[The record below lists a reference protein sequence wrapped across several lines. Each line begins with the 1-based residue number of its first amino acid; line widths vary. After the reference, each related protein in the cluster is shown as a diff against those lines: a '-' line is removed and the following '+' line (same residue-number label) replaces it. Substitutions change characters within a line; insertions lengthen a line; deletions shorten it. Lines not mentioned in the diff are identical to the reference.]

1 MPKFGTRE
9 NFIEAIQ
16 FNRDNLDECLEFCE
30 GELEDVE
37 NFEYGTLKGWLFGKI
52 IVSNEYIIKTNEHK
66 LLIMGDDLF
75 ESLFVEY

>member
-16 FNRDNLDECLEFCE
+16 FNRENLDECLEFCE
-30 GELEDVE
+30 GELINIK
-37 NFEYGTLKGWLFGKI
+37 NFEEGTLIGWLYGRI
-52 IVSNEYIIKTNEHK
+52 IVSGDYIIKTDKHY